1 MPITFNKTVSGNI
14 VIYKVGGK
22 IDAHEAPG
30 FETKIKEGI
39 TDNKNN
45 VIVDFSG
52 VDYISSAGL
61 GVLNAI
67 KVILDKEKRKIALCG
82 MNAKIKKTFDLLGF
96 SRTFTIV
103 ETIADAQAKLK

>member
-1 MPITFNKTVSGNI
+1 MPITFNKSVSGN
-14 VIYKVGGK
+14 VIIFSVGGK
-22 IDAHEAPG
+22 IDAHEAPK
-30 FETKIKEGI
+30 FE
-39 TDNKNN
+39 KNMKDGMSGSKSS

-67 KVILDKEKRKIALCG
+67 KVILDKEGRKIVLCG
-82 MNAKIKKTFDLLGF
+82 MNKKIKKTFDLLGF

-103 ETIADAQAKLK
+103 GTLDEAKKKIK

>member
-1 MPITFNKTVSGNI
+1 MPISFQKSTSGNI
-14 VIYKVGGK
+14 IIYKVGGK
-22 IDAHEAPG
+22 IDAHEAPK
-30 FETKIKEGI
+30 FEKNMKEGLAG
-39 TDNKNN
+39 NKKN

-67 KVILDKEKRKIALCG
+67 KVILDKEKRKIVLCG
-82 MNAKIKKTFDLLGF
+82 MNDKIKKTFDLLGF

-103 ETIADAQAKLK
+103 STLNDAQAKLK

>member
-1 MPITFNKTVSGNI
+1 MPITVSKSTTGNI
-14 VIYKVGGK
+14 TVFKVGGK

-30 FETKIKEGI
+30 FEKSMKAGI
-39 TDNKNN
+39 SGNKTS

-67 KVILDKEKRKIALCG
+67 KVILDKEKRKIVLCG
-82 MNAKIKKTFDLLGF
+82 MNDKIKKTFDLLGF

-103 ETIADAQAKLK
+103 ASISDAQSSL